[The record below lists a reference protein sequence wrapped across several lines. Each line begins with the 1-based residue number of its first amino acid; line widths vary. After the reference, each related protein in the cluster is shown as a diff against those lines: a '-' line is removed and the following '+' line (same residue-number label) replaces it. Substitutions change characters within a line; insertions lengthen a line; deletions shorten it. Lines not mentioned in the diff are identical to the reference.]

1 MSSQPALEKEIVQR
15 HPLLSLST
23 EDLYLMLQFVL
34 VSGSLK
40 ELASIYQVS
49 YPTIRARIDRMIARL
64 KNAMFSDSTD
74 PMSQLLADLVN
85 RGEITAAAAQAVR
98 NVHRQSEKLD
108 S

>member
-15 HPLLSLST
+15 HPLLSLSP
-23 EDLYLMLQFVL
+23 EDLDLMLQFVL

-64 KNAMFSDSTD
+64 RNAMSSDSTD
-74 PMSQLLADLVN
+74 PMSQLLAQLVN
-85 RGEITAAAAQAVR
+85 RGEITATAAQAVR
-98 NVHRQSEKLD
+98 NVHRQSEKFN